1 MSQKPP
7 FATIG
12 DEPIEARIV
21 AWVLGDASAFEAT
34 ELERLCD
41 ERPELLVFRRRM
53 RALHGLLSEAE
64 TAEPDHSIKLSPEKR
79 RVLDEIFGV
88 EEPPNVVDHS
98 RAARSRSHLW
108 RKGLLAIAACLV
120 LVAGLAAL
128 FSSGSISVLS
138 AHKNAAMAKNERK
151 AASAGNSEVMLEELK
166 KAIRI
171 QEDAVEERRKVL
183 ANIVRSK
190 GIAYYG
196 LDSYQR
202 AGDMDGDGGA
212 KNSMDTFNQ
221 LEGEKAQLEGL
232 IQGLLKYD
240 GDQLMTYASGLALP
254 DNTVQSLY
262 PKYLAEKTK
271 LEQLKIDGLADQHPT
286 LQAHEKLAESLKK
299 QLDEGV
305 VSLRDTLQAKLELA
319 DARFKRAQISKNEKR
334 GDAIKRGL
342 DAQEY
347 VDAKREFESEQEMLQ
362 QMKLKLIGE
371 EIASKMPDD
380 DKSRIMVFRGMDGS
394 ESLARRAPAA
404 GPKASDNQVPLKTAS
419 TTTKRVEATAASD
432 NLVPLK
438 TDLPPEL
445 IEGTP
450 SPIVLNRA
458 TPAPASKPASESA
471 TKPGETDVAQR
482 SAAKSSGESASLGGP
497 PDLAANTK
505 RPAAAAASPMEP
517 ATGEFLS
524 AEEETSAADG
534 QAAPGSGKRHK
545 MMAVTGGKRVI
556 VDGDRSTFKLPPQ
569 LEQGERF
576 GEMAPLTSLGGMGG
590 VGAGLGFGGGGGG
603 GAGGLLGGP
612 GAAAHGFG
620 SGSGTRFRYAT
631 DYSSKADFDLPGAD
645 SDRGSGA
652 MADAFSGGDK
662 ADKHEVAPTGF
673 TGFVEYGSPIQSPQ
687 DGNGLPAAATPP
699 PAAPPT
705 PAPANSPAIVTWGL
719 QKDIAG
725 GPSDATKDA
734 GGKHRSE
741 SRLMLSDSKD
751 ALQVVPES
759 AKPASAGEKNDAIPT
774 LGDLPIVGKL
784 FAAKDTDRD
793 GRLANRDKANDA
805 SRSRS
810 PEEVDMGQQGQALA
824 EELAEAPGKTAEAK
838 STSEI
843 IREFDGK
850 AKAAATTPAATESV
864 AAPPA
869 ATMSAAMLPAIHDAE
884 VAGKELAFPEKHAQA
899 GDAIVT
905 NGILKP
911 VAPRQDKISADGQK
925 SADLSDLVQLKK
937 SRLQTAQVDS
947 DRYLVEARDAYAKN
961 NYQQAYDNYAKGLEL
976 LPDAPAT
983 KDRREFL
990 RKSLGDV
997 AVALANDAIKDGKN
1011 DEAKEWLGK
1020 AVEWNPDNE
1029 AARQKVVADV
1039 ASEATA
1045 ADVPYSTFSLSIS
1058 DISFKM
1064 TQASMARGERPEP
1077 SLIKVEQFYNAVD
1090 YGDPAPG
1097 PNEAVAGRVEQAA
1110 HPVIPGRNL
1119 VRVAVRT
1126 GAAGRSA
1133 AQPLRL
1139 TLLVDQSGSMARD
1152 DRRAAMALALK
1163 QLAGLL
1169 TKNDLVTVI
1178 GFSRSPRLLAD
1189 GLAGD
1194 QGAKLSELVNQ
1205 AASEGGTN
1213 LEEAMKLGEQMAL
1226 RHQTA
1231 GAQNRIVLFTDGAAN
1246 LGDADP
1252 SRLADKVTAMRQKG
1266 LAFDIAGIGTTNLN
1280 DQLLAELARHGNG
1293 RYCVVGA
1300 ETDAGSSFARQL
1312 AGAFRPAAENVKV
1325 QVRFNPQRVGRYKLL
1340 GFEEHRL
1347 KTEDFRNDAVDA
1359 AELAAEEAG
1368 VALYQVEPLAEG
1380 SGELGEASL
1389 RFRDAA
1395 SGRMVERTWTI
1406 PYDAAAPAFDR
1417 ATPSLQLAGL
1427 SLLAAEKLRGGPL
1440 AEAIDFKQFV
1450 VPRATVKQFYSNSR
1464 RVAEMLEMV
1473 DKL

>member
-21 AWVLGDASAFEAT
+21 AWVLGDASAFEAA

-88 EEPPNVVDHS
+88 EEPPNVVEHP
-98 RAARSRSHLW
+98 RAARSRLHLW

-138 AHKNAAMAKNERK
+138 AHKNAATAKNESK

-166 KAIRI
+166 KAIRK

-190 GIAYYG
+190 GITYYG
-196 LDSYQR
+196 QDSYQR

-221 LEGEKAQLEGL
+221 LEGEKAQLEGI

-342 DAQEY
+342 DAQDY

-380 DKSRIMVFRGMDGS
+380 DKSRMMVFRGMDGS
-394 ESLARRAPAA
+394 ESLARRAPAV
-404 GPKASDNQVPLKTAS
+404 GPKASDNQVPLETAS

-471 TKPGETDVAQR
+471 TKSGETNLAQR
-482 SAAKSSGESASLGGP
+482 SAGKSAGESASLGVP
-497 PDLAANTK
+497 PDLAANIK
-505 RPAAAAASPMEP
+505 LPAAAAASPMEP
-517 ATGEFLS
+517 TTGEFLS

-534 QAAPGSGKRHK
+534 QAAPASGKSHK
-545 MMAVTGGKRVI
+545 MMAVTGGKKVI
-556 VDGDRSTFKLPPQ
+556 VDGARSTFKLPPQ
-569 LEQGERF
+569 PERGPGTGGF
-576 GEMAPLTSLGGMGG
+576 GDMAPLTSLAPGMGG

-603 GAGGLLGGP
+603 AAGGLLGGP

-620 SGSGTRFRYAT
+620 SGSGTDYRYAT
-631 DYSSKADFDLPGAD
+631 DYSSAPDDGLSDAAMGGAP
-645 SDRGSGA
+645 SDAASA
-652 MADAFSGGDK
+652 MVDRFSGGDK

-673 TGFVEYGSPIQSPQ
+673 TGFVANGSSIQ
-687 DGNGLPAAATPP
+687 PAAAPP
-699 PAAPPT
+699 PPLAPPT
-705 PAPANSPAIVTWGL
+705 QAPANSPAIVTWGL
-719 QKDIAG
+719 QKDMAG
-725 GPSDATKDA
+725 GPSDTTKDA
-734 GGKHRSE
+734 GGTRRSDE
-741 SRLMLSDSKD
+741 GRLMLSDSKD
-751 ALQVVPES
+751 ALQAVPEP
-759 AKPASAGEKNDAIPT
+759 AKPASADEKSNAIPT
-774 LGDLPIVGKL
+774 LGDLPLVGKL
-784 FAAKDTDRD
+784 FAAKDADRD
-793 GRLANRDKANDA
+793 GRLANRDKANEA

-810 PEEVDMGQQGQALA
+810 LNDVDMGQQGQALA
-824 EELAEAPGKTAEAK
+824 EEQDEAPGKTAEAK

-850 AKAAATTPAATESV
+850 GKAEAT
-864 AAPPA
+864 PPA
-869 ATMSAAMLPAIHDAE
+869 AAEPAAMLPAIHDAE
-884 VAGKELAFPEKHAQA
+884 VAGKELAFAEKQAQA
-899 GDAIVT
+899 GDATVT

-911 VAPRQDKISADGQK
+911 VIPRQDKISADGQK
-925 SADLSDLVQLKK
+925 SADLSDLVRLKK

-961 NYQQAYDNYAKGLEL
+961 NYQQAYDHYAKGLEL

-990 RKSLGDV
+990 RNSLGDV

-1020 AVEWNPDNE
+1020 AVEWNPHNE

-1077 SLIKVEQFYNAVD
+1077 SSIKVEQFYNAVD

-1194 QGAKLSELVNQ
+1194 QGARLSELVNQ

-1406 PYDAAAPAFDR
+1406 PYDAEAPAFDR

-1450 VPRATVKQFYSNSR
+1450 APRATVKQFYSNSR